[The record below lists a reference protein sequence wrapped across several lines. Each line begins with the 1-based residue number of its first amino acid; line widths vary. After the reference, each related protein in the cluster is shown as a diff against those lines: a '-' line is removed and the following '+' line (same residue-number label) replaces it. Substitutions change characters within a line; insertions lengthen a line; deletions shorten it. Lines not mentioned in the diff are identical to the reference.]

1 MIIYF
6 TDRNLNIQGTAST
19 DLPGGPRILED
30 LTVEEI
36 SSGVNIFTC
45 LVSCDRATRQELKQ
59 AAQVGH
65 FVLKSGGNAFESAEN
80 SYDSLYQI
88 TESDL
93 QGQILNIYCEDAGL
107 ELVNKVVGEE
117 TLTDKTLLQMLQSFV
132 PDDWSI
138 NLISAPTETKT
149 YTWEGENTATER
161 INSIAQLFG
170 CEVYYSFGIER
181 MEITE
186 KIINVIPKRGALTP
200 VKELRVGRDISNI
213 SIKTSIKELA
223 TAFAVTGGTPEG
235 SNVPI
240 DLKNYDYSY
249 TDPET
254 GDVYEVDKPTGQMR
268 NITAM
273 KRWSSVL
280 NKDGLIVKRF
290 SFDDTNKAVVA
301 GQSRAELQKA
311 SKEQVEY
318 EAEIIHLPEG
328 IQVGDRV
335 HIIDEEGELFLDAR
349 FLKKETS
356 ESVQTEMGDFGEY
369 VKKESGINPE
379 IKAFAKQFAESVKK
393 GLDGVTISISS
404 SGGNVFHN
412 TAIETTLQATV
423 FIGSRAITT
432 QEELEA
438 VFGTEAK
445 LNWYSEIELIGTGF
459 ELEVSSTE
467 TQLNYKVRLLV

>member
-19 DLPGGPRILED
+19 VLPGGSHILED
-30 LTVEEI
+30 LTTEEI

-45 LVSCDRATRQELKQ
+45 LVLCDRAARQELKQ
-59 AAQVGH
+59 AAQVGN
-65 FVLKSGGNAFESAEN
+65 FVLKSGGNAFDSGEN

-93 QGQILNIYCEDAGL
+93 RGQILDIYCEDAGL
-107 ELVNKVVGEE
+107 ELINKVVGEI
-117 TLTDKTLLQMLQSFV
+117 TLTDKTLLEMLQSFV

-161 INSIAQLFG
+161 INSVAELFG

-181 MEITE
+181 MEVAE

-200 VKELRVGRDISNI
+200 VKELRVGRDISEI

-235 SNVPI
+235 SDVPI

-280 NKDGLIVKRF
+280 DKDGLIVKRF

-301 GQSRAELQKA
+301 GQARAGLQKV
-311 SKEQVEY
+311 SQVQKEY
-318 EAEIIHLPEG
+318 EAEIISLPEG
-328 IQVGDRV
+328 VQVGDRV
-335 HIIDEEGELFLDAR
+335 HIIDEEGQLFLDAR

-356 ESVQTEMGDFGEY
+356 ESAQTKTGDFGEY
-369 VKKESGINPE
+369 VKKESGISPE
-379 IKAFAKQFAESVKK
+379 VKAFAKQFAESVKA
-393 GLDGVTISISS
+393 GLDAVTISISS

-412 TAIETTLQATV
+412 TAIETTLHATV
-423 FIGSRAITT
+423 FFGTKAINT
-432 QEELEA
+432 QAELEA

-445 LNWYSEIELIGTGF
+445 LEWYSGNDNVGTGF
-459 ELEVSSTE
+459 ILPVSSQE
-467 TQLNYKVRLLV
+467 TQVQYKVRLEA